1 MKGSA
6 AGARALLKG
15 GADVNAAGANGLTP
29 LHVAA
34 GNGRAQVVNLL
45 LKNGAK
51 LEARDAK
58 HWKTPLHW
66 AVFGGSAEAARAL
79 LDAGADVNAKDGRA
93 QTPLRAAR
101 FRMKAPGGNKEPFQK
116 VIEVLKARG
125 AKE

>member
-15 GADVNAAGANGLTP
+15 GADVNAKAPNGLTP

-34 GNGRAQVVNLL
+34 GNGRAEVVKVL
-45 LKNGAK
+45 LKGGAEI
-51 LEARDAK
+51 EAKDRK

-66 AVFGGSAEAARAL
+66 AVFGGGVAAARAL
-79 LDAGADVNAKDGRA
+79 LDAGSDVNAKDARG

-101 FRMKAPGGNKEPFQK
+101 FRLNAPGSNKAPFQRI
-116 VIEVLKARG
+116 IEVLKARG